1 MDIQKEL
8 DRIQS
13 LLFDQ
18 ISSAVSNRDLTKI
31 AKLSGH
37 AKECEKL
44 RIEHTAS
51 IRRVEAFKNSLN
63 GSESLA
69 TTSPNST
76 DSAEAAILS
85 PKAVGAR
92 MRNEWLEGLRTKS
105 IFLDGH
111 GKQYQTE
118 RGQSVAVAFANELP
132 ELENQWFLGLADEE
146 PTAATVLLCKSRGG
160 KLHDIVLPVS
170 HLGEVWPALNR
181 SGKQVKF
188 HVQERGAGQFF
199 LRIPKASG
207 LDIIWLDITKYIGNY
222 DPLR

>member
-1 MDIQKEL
+1 MQKEL
-8 DRIQS
+8 NRIQS

-18 ISSAVSNRDLTKI
+18 ISSAVSNRDVAKV

-37 AKECEKL
+37 AQECEALKT
-44 RIEHTAS
+44 ENTAF
-51 IRRVEAFKNSLN
+51 IRRVEALKNALN
-63 GSESLA
+63 GSESLS

-76 DSAEAAILS
+76 DSAEAVIPS
-85 PKAVGAR
+85 RKAVAAQV
-92 MRNEWLEGLRTKS
+92 RNEWLAGLKTKR
-105 IFLDGH
+105 IFLHGY
-111 GKQYQTE
+111 GKQYKTACE
-118 RGQSVAVAFANELP
+118 QSVAVAFANELP
-132 ELENQWFLGLADEE
+132 GLENQWFLGLADKE
-146 PTAATVLLCKSRGG
+146 PTAAAVLLCKSLEG

-170 HLGEVWPALNR
+170 HLREVWPVLNR

-188 HVQERGAGQFF
+188 HVQERDAGQFF